1 MKLCDWQRN
10 SATYHIYVRDLTGYK
25 YAYISRAKRKVDG
38 KWTKTWYVHV
48 KPADKPMGFRY
59 NAKPADNPMGFR
71 YMTSTDT
78 LNDAKRVAQL
88 ICASIHQTETRT
100 T

>member
-1 MKLCDWQRN
+1 VKRCIWIRN
-10 SATYHIYVRDLTGYK
+10 SATYHIYVRELTGYQ

-38 KWTKTWYVHV
+38 EWTKTWYVHV
-48 KPADKPMGFRY
+48 KPAD
-59 NAKPADNPMGFR
+59 NPMGCR

-78 LNDAKRVAQL
+78 LNDAKRIAQL

>member
-10 SATYHIYVRDLTGYK
+10 SATYHIYVRDLTGYQ

-48 KPADKPMGFRY
+48 KPAD
-59 NAKPADNPMGFR
+59 NPMGFR
-71 YMTSTDT
+71 HMTSTDT